1 MTQLASSTSTGVGLA
16 LGGIAAVLVISAVF
30 YVIGRGE
37 DRDRAAAQ
45 RAPEAGADVV
55 EAGEAGEAEVA
66 DVGDVAGVAE
76 AADVGDV
83 AEVAEAADVGDV
95 AEACGTSSRAAGSRL
110 PTPSRRRR
118 RR

>member
-1 MTQLASSTSTGVGLA
+1 MAQLASSTSTGVGLA

-55 EAGEAGEAEVA
+55 EAGAA
-66 DVGDVAGVAE
+66 DVGE
-76 AADVGDV
+76 ADDVGDV
-83 AEVAEAADVGDV
+83 AEVADV
-95 AEACGTSSRAAGSRL
+95 AEACGTSSRAPGSRL